1 MSNYYFSLEKKK
13 EVFESLMQKLEI

>member
-13 EVFESLMQKLEI
+13 EVFESLIQKLEI